1 MRVRNDPSAT
11 PHHQI
16 EKRGIALSN
25 ILPSSGQS
33 PFETIRQVRADGSEY
48 WSARDLHAP
57 LGYGRWER
65 FVITIDRAKVAAKNA
80 GSDSQDHFRGASKK
94 VGLGSR
100 AVREIDDIELSRY
113 GAYLVAMNGDPRK
126 PEIAAAQTYFAVKT
140 REAEVAQQSGHA
152 IPTSFADALELAA
165 RQARELETV
174 QAENAELVATNAK
187 LSPKAR
193 VADQYEANPGITPTV
208 FHKMH
213 FPEIGERQFFEHLY
227 RKDYL
232 IDQRNT
238 RWDER
243 KQEWKDGPEHSHPTA
258 KGKRYFYLQSRLDR
272 NKVRRQQTLVIPGD
286 AEHDL
291 VAALERDGLPSKNR
305 PALPGAQVVSLPSQ
319 RRIGGAA

>member
-1 MRVRNDPSAT
+1 MSPILPDQQELALTESRTMRDARISRTDVLDKVGALALLPGDTYATTDMVAAFYEVEVEAVKNLPKRFRDELDVDGFLVVQRRDFARFNLNPANPNTRSMALYPRQAILRAGMLLRDSEVAKQARTYLLGSESSLRAT
-11 PHHQI
+11 P
-16 EKRGIALSN
+16 S
-25 ILPSSGQS
+25 
-33 PFETIRQVRADGSEY
+33 V
-48 WSARDLHAP
+48 
-57 LGYGRWER
+57 
-65 FVITIDRAKVAAKNA
+65 
-80 GSDSQDHFRGASKK
+80 
-94 VGLGSR
+94 
-100 AVREIDDIELSRY
+100 
-113 GAYLVAMNGDPRK
+113 
-126 PEIAAAQTYFAVKT
+126 
-140 REAEVAQQSGHA
+140 
-152 IPTSFADALELAA
+152 PTSFADALELAA
-165 RQARELETV
+165 RQAREIEAV
-174 QAENAELVATNAK
+174 QAENAELAATNAK

-272 NKVRRQQTLVIPGD
+272 NRVRRQQTLVIPGD

-291 VAALERDGLPSKNR
+291 VAALERDGLPSKNQ
-305 PALPGAQVVSLPSQ
+305 PALPGSVVQMPSQ
-319 RRIGGAA
+319 RRIGGVR

>member
-1 MRVRNDPSAT
+1 MATARNTGMA
-11 PHHQI
+11 I
-16 EKRGIALSN
+16 E
-25 ILPSSGQS
+25 
-33 PFETIRQVRADGSEY
+33 
-48 WSARDLHAP
+48 
-57 LGYGRWER
+57 
-65 FVITIDRAKVAAKNA
+65 
-80 GSDSQDHFRGASKK
+80 DHFRGSPENPSGRSGRPRKDFEF
-94 VGLGSR
+94 SR
-100 AVREIDDIELSRY
+100 DA
-113 GAYLVAMNGDPRK
+113 AYLVAMNGDPNK
-126 PEIAAAQTYFAVKT
+126 PEVAAAQVYFARKT
-140 REAEVAQQSGHA
+140 REAELAQQAGHLV
-152 IPTSFADALELAA
+152 PTSFADALELAA

-174 QAENAELVATNAK
+174 RSENAELVATNAK

-213 FPEIGERQFFEHLY
+213 FPQVGERDFFEHLY

-258 KGKRYFYLQSRLDR
+258 KGKRYFYLQSRLDK

-305 PALPGAQVVSLPSQ
+305 PALPGSVVRMPQQ
-319 RRIGGAA
+319 RRIGGVR